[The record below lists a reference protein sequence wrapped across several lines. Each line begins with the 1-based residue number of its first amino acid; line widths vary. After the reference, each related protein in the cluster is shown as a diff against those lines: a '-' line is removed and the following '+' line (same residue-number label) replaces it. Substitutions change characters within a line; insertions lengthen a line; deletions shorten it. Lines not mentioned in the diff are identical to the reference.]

1 MIEESIHVQG
11 AREHNLR
18 NIDIQLP
25 KDKLIVFTGVS
36 GSGKSSLAIDT
47 VYAEGQRRYIES
59 LSAYA
64 RQFLGQLGK
73 PDVDEIIGLSPS
85 IAISQGS
92 TGHNPRS
99 TVATVT
105 EIYDY
110 LRVLYA
116 RVGQFHCPECGSEV
130 GSQTAGDIVKVL
142 LNYPQRTRL
151 IILAPIFRGSRG
163 AHEKEIEDIRSAGF
177 ARLRVDGE
185 IHELRPG
192 FALSRNQ
199 RHDIDLVV
207 DRIIIK
213 DGIEP
218 RIAQA
223 VNTALTRGNG
233 SMLVQVVPVEGENS
247 PFMSEEDDLLFSEDY
262 TCLHCQIS
270 FVKPEPRHFSFNNPD

>member
-1 MIEESIHVQG
+1 MTEESIHVQG

-18 NIDIQLP
+18 NIDIKLP

-73 PDVDEIIGLSPS
+73 PDVDEIVGLSPS

-105 EIYDY
+105 DIYDY

-116 RVGQFHCPECGSEV
+116 RVGQFHCPDCGREV
-130 GSQTAGDIVKVL
+130 GSQTAADIVNTL
-142 LNYPQRTRL
+142 LNYPERTRL
-151 IILAPIFRGSRG
+151 IILAPIAKGSRG
-163 AHEKEIEDIRSAGF
+163 AHEKEIEDLRSAGF

-199 RHDIDLVV
+199 RHDIDLVI
-207 DRIIIK
+207 DRNHHQ
-213 DGIEP
+213 
-218 RIAQA
+218 R
-223 VNTALTRGNG
+223 
-233 SMLVQVVPVEGENS
+233 
-247 PFMSEEDDLLFSEDY
+247 
-262 TCLHCQIS
+262 
-270 FVKPEPRHFSFNNPD
+270 RH